1 MERSERKRRK
11 KNEEVEKINQKLK
24 PTRSSKWKTHET
36 TTEVSPSQ
44 KKIRVDAMNANLR

>member
-1 MERSERKRRK
+1 MERSKRKRRK

-24 PTRSSKWKTHET
+24 PTRSSKWKAHET